1 MEYDFKEEFDAI
13 REEFTAMDT
22 DLAEL
27 VGMYVDDPAGQER
40 TSIWPVLIHWFN
52 ARQAVY
58 EYVKEGIDRN
68 AAKGEVE

>member
-27 VGMYVDDPAGQER
+27 VGQVVDDPAGQER
-40 TSIWPVLIHWFN
+40 TNIWPTLVKWFN